1 MSSKI
6 ICELQK
12 LNNGNDFRLELQS
25 YSFSQLSHL
34 RNHITQAEK
43 LVSVDLFRQSD
54 KDTAIIAGSI
64 GKVFPKMKI
73 ITVLDGKNTVLTF
86 NNPMINEI
94 RFRGDNGET
103 TENISVNFVGFT
115 VETIAPIGADWY
127 PQTSRVKTGD
137 KMFKKTMDSVRS

>member
-12 LNNGNDFRLELQS
+12 LINGNDFRLELQS

-54 KDTAIIAGSI
+54 KDTTIIAGSI